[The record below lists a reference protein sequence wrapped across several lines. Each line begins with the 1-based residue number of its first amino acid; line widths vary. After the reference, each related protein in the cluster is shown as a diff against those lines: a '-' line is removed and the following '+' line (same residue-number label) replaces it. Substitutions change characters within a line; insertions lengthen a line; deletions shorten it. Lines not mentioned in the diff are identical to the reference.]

1 MVSGDKCPTWI
12 NAYDVSIGTM
22 SRSYFEI
29 KRNKLLFTINC
40 DNMALTIKKEK
51 MNEKEVSDKIPL

>member
-12 NAYDVSIGTM
+12 NSYDVSIGTM

-40 DNMALTIKKEK
+40 DKMALTIKKEK